1 MTIERVSGVPLPTA
15 PADSVGPERRTDDD
29 DTSTLDILIASSYY
43 WPETAGNAP
52 YVTGVAEYL
61 ADRGHRVSVA
71 TGFPHYPEWQ
81 SSARGVLGV
90 REFHRG
96 VEIRR
101 RRHYVPKAQ
110 SALTRAAYEA
120 SLCAFGTTALPRR
133 APDAIVGVSPTLAG
147 AVLARAA
154 ASLYRRP
161 YGLVFQ
167 DLQGPGASQSG
178 IAGGRRIAALVERT
192 EVRLAR
198 QAAAVGVIAGGFR
211 RYFEEHGIPS
221 ESIHDLRN
229 WSQDA
234 QASET
239 VAETRSRLG
248 WSQTDYVCLHAGNM
262 GHKQGLEN
270 ILRAASATTDP
281 DIRIVLAGDGNERAR
296 LEALAAELRLP
307 NVSFLP
313 PQPTGLY
320 EAMLRAADVL
330 LVNQRSS
337 VGEMSLASKLTSYFM
352 AARPVI
358 GAVAERSE
366 TARELSRAGAGL
378 LATPDDALALAA
390 AIRSVKDNMDEGE
403 ALGARGRRY
412 AEQHLSAAKVLE
424 NYEAFVRTIHHGAT
438 DTRRIRL
445 DGHPW
450 HTTEPRPTL
459 IEARTQKS
467 RAERAVVSLLIISFN
482 CRPALESCLESIEQE
497 RSALP
502 LEVIVVDNA
511 SPDGTVAVVIE
522 RFPWVRVIA
531 NHSNVGFARAANQ
544 AMRIADGE
552 YYLIL
557 NPDTQLPPGSISASV
572 AELERHPDV
581 GMLGCKLV
589 RPDGTF
595 DHACKRGFPTVSSA
609 LYFFFG
615 LSRLRPSSPRF
626 AHYTA
631 GPLDKN
637 DAGLVDALN
646 GAFMLVRRAAA
657 DEVGAMDERY
667 WLYAEDLDW
676 CHRFWESGW
685 KILYWPRVEVLHTK
699 GGSAGEHRSW
709 TLNRA
714 FHRSMWLFYEKH
726 HAPHQPRLLSG
737 AVWAGVWAKFAIS
750 VFATSIRR
758 QRAQIRRRRNVRLL
772 GASGTSRAQ

>member
-1 MTIERVSGVPLPTA
+1 MTMEH
-15 PADSVGPERRTDDD
+15 RTD
-29 DTSTLDILIASSYY
+29 DTSTLDVLIVSSYY
-43 WPETAGNAP
+43 WPERAGNAP
-52 YVTGVAEYL
+52 YVTGVAEFL
-61 ADRGHRVSVA
+61 ADRGHRVTVA

-90 REFHRG
+90 RDFHRG

-101 RRHYVPKAQ
+101 RRHYVPKTQ

-120 SLCAFGTTALPRR
+120 SLCALGATALPRR
-133 APDAIVGVSPTLAG
+133 APDAIVGVSPTLTG

-167 DLQGPGASQSG
+167 DLQGPGALQSG
-178 IAGGRRIAALVERT
+178 IEGGRRIAALVERM

-198 QAAAVGVIAGGFR
+198 QATAVGVIAAGFR

-221 ESIHDLRN
+221 ERIHDLRN

-234 QASET
+234 QATET

-248 WSQTDYVCLHAGNM
+248 WSPADFVCLHAGNM

-270 ILRAASATTDP
+270 VLRAASAMTDP
-281 DIRIVLAGDGNERAR
+281 DIRVILAGDGNDRQR
-296 LEALAAELRLP
+296 LEALAAELVLP

-313 PQPTGLY
+313 PQPPGLY

-337 VGEMSLASKLTSYFM
+337 VGGMSLASKLTSYFM

-366 TARELSRAGAGL
+366 TARELARASAGAV
-378 LATPDDALALAA
+378 ATPDDPRALAD
-390 AIRSVKDNMDEGE
+390 AIRSIKDDVNSGE
-403 ALGARGRRY
+403 ALGARGRLY
-412 AEQHLSAAKVLE
+412 AEQNLSAAKILE
-424 NYEAFVRTIHHGAT
+424 NYENFVRTIQRGAT
-438 DTRRIRL
+438 ERRQIGTIRR
-445 DGHPW
+445 PW
-450 HTTEPRPTL
+450 DAIDPRPTM
-459 IEARTQKS
+459 IEARTKRS
-467 RAERAVVSLLIISFN
+467 TAVHPSVSLLIVTFN
-482 CRPALESCLESIEQE
+482 CRDVLESCLASIEQE

-511 SPDGTVAVVIE
+511 SRDDTVTAVSE
-522 RFPWVRVIA
+522 RFPRVRVIA
-531 NHSNVGFARAANQ
+531 NHSNVGFAHAANQ
-544 AMRIADGE
+544 AMRIAEGE
-552 YYLIL
+552 YFLIL
-557 NPDTQLPPGSISASV
+557 NPDTYLPPGSISASV
-572 AELERHPDV
+572 AALERHPDV
-581 GMLGCKLV
+581 GVMGCKLV
-589 RPDGTF
+589 RADGTF

-609 LYFFFG
+609 LYYFFG

-626 AHYTA
+626 AHYVA
-631 GPLDKN
+631 GPLDK
-637 DAGLVDALN
+637 DETGLVDAVN

-657 DEVGAMDERY
+657 DDVGAMDERY

-676 CHRFWESGW
+676 CRRFWEKGW
-685 KILYWPRVEVLHTK
+685 KILYWPEVEVVHVK
-699 GGSAGEHRSW
+699 GASAGMHRSR
-709 TLNRA
+709 TVNRA

-726 HAPHQPRLLSG
+726 HAPHHPRLLVG
-737 AVWAGVWAKFAIS
+737 AVWAGVWVKFAMS
-750 VFATSIRR
+750 VLANAIRR
-758 QRAQIRRRRNVRLL
+758 KRAPTKPRRGLREPD
-772 GASGTSRAQ
+772 AAGTG